1 MARKSNELWEIHVQ
15 KAKNWKSEFS
25 QDFREMTFETLKQ
38 SYSKLRKSAVNKL
51 NRMAKNNLLG
61 ISQAYSGQN
70 GLKEKLGLSGDV
82 NNFYEVLAKP
92 SSFSN
97 EKELLKATQ
106 LLYDFHNKKT
116 SNMEGVRDYL
126 DNLKSKSML
135 YREIEK
141 RVKDE
146 RLQNKIISELHN
158 IVFDNRD
165 FITGGSELQ
174 STQFYDYLD
183 KYYGE
188 ELTNFFDNYETE
200 LFSGHDYQTTLD
212 DLSRFRQ
219 RVEDVILMGLNEASK
234 TFDNVG
240 YIEGGF

>member
-1 MARKSNELWEIHVQ
+1 MARKSNDLWEIHVQ

-70 GLKEKLGLSGDV
+70 GLKEKLGLKLGLSGDV
-82 NNFYEVLAKP
+82 NNFYDALAKP
-92 SSFSN
+92 SSFTN

-158 IVFDNRD
+158 VVFDNRD
-165 FITGGSELQ
+165 FITGGS
-174 STQFYDYLD
+174 YLD
-183 KYYGE
+183 KYYGQ

-200 LFSGHDYQTTLD
+200 LFTGHDYQTTLD
-212 DLSRFRQ
+212 DLSRFRN
-219 RVEDVILMGLNEASK
+219 RVEDVILMGLKEASK